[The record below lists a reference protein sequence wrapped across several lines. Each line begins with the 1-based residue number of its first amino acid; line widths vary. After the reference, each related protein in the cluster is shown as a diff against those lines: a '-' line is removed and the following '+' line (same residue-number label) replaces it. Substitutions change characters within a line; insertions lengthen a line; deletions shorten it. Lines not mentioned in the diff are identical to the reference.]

1 MQIISMPFL
10 NPYTIKADISSLRG
24 KEALVEKFKNSSIMD
39 EPEHWRPRIFYS
51 SGVNQGLLEPFPAP
65 THIRRK
71 ERSSYNRGTL
81 FPPGVNSHIN
91 GQSQGLLHNTN
102 RRHHNDARAQ
112 EGRSGFT
119 GGRPNH
125 HLFNSRNGADEG
137 GPGCGRRGEDV
148 VQER

>member
-1 MQIISMPFL
+1 MQIISRSLLDPFIVK
-10 NPYTIKADISSLRG
+10 TDTSSLRG

-51 SGVNQGLLEPFPAP
+51 SGPKEGLLEPFPAP

-81 FPPGVNSHIN
+81 FPPGVNSHP
-91 GQSQGLLHNTN
+91 SGLHHNTN
-102 RRHHNDARAQ
+102 RRYHNDARPH

-125 HLFNSRNGADEG
+125 HLFNNRNGADEDS
-137 GPGCGRRGEDV
+137 PRRGGRDDGAGLF
-148 VQER
+148 RNTDC